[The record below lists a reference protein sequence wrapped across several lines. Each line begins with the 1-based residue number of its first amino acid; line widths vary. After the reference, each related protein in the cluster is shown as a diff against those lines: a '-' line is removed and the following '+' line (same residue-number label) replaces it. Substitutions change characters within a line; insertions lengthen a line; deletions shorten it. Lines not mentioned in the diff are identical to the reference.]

1 MQAPGWSVDEARLM
15 QALTRVVERVNPTK
29 IIAFGSRAT
38 GNARPDSDLDLAIL
52 FDGPPTGAVSGA
64 AWRTFAKFHIPV
76 DLLNV
81 DQAHHLR
88 FRTSINGVHR
98 EIAEKGVTLYDAESG
113 SINRSAVASVAK

>member
-64 AWRTFAKFHIPV
+64 AWRTFAKFHIPSSFP
-76 DLLNV
+76 DFHQRRSSR
-81 DQAHHLR
+81 D
-88 FRTSINGVHR
+88 SR
-98 EIAEKGVTLYDAESG
+98 ERGNAL
-113 SINRSAVASVAK
+113 